1 MVDVDLLNWTTRQVL
16 VLLMIM
22 IRTGPLIFLMPVM
35 GSRSVPGQVKMLAT
49 VVTSLALTSV
59 VQIDPGLMPE
69 KTAGFVFFIL
79 PELCL
84 SFIIALFSRFIFAAT
99 QLAGQ
104 MVGVQMGM
112 GMAGVMDPEYGVQIP
127 VIGQLWNLLAILIFL
142 SVNGHHIFF
151 HALAE
156 SFQWVTPGTLY
167 LDRPV
172 YEGIIQ
178 GVAHMFILTVKIM
191 APASAAVF
199 FTHVAM
205 GIIAKTVPQVP
216 ILIVGMPLNIA
227 VGLIFVGLSMAFFM
241 PLMIDQFEMLDRL
254 IPKLMMGLGGQ

>member
-1 MVDVDLLNWTTRQVL
+1 
-16 VLLMIM
+16 MIM
-22 IRTGPLIFLMPVM
+22 IRTGPLIFLMPVI
-35 GSRSVPGQVKMLAT
+35 GSRSVPGQIKMLAT
-49 VVTSLALTSV
+49 VITALALTSV

-69 KTAGFVFFIL
+69 TTAGFVFFIL
-79 PELCL
+79 PEICL
-84 SFIIALFSRFIFAAT
+84 TFIIALFSRFIFAAT

-112 GMAGVMDPEYGVQIP
+112 GMAGVMDPQYGIQVP
-127 VIGQLWNLLAILIFL
+127 VVGQLWNLIAVLLFL

-156 SFQWVTPGTLY
+156 SFQWVAPGTIH

-172 YEGIIQ
+172 FEGVIQ
-178 GVAHMFILTVKIM
+178 GAGHMFILTVKIM

-227 VGLIFVGLSMAFFM
+227 VGLIFIGLSMAYFM
-241 PLMIDQFEMLDRL
+241 PLMIEQFDMLNRL

>member
-1 MVDVDLLNWTTRQVL
+1 MVEGELLNWTTNQFF

-35 GSRSVPGQVKMLAT
+35 GSNSVPAQVKILAT
-49 VVTSLALTSV
+49 VITALALTGV
-59 VQIDPGLMPE
+59 VKLDPGLMPE
-69 KTAGFVFFIL
+69 TALGFVFFVL
-79 PELCL
+79 PEVLL
-84 SFIIALFSRFIFAAT
+84 AMILALFSRFIFAAT

-104 MVGVQMGM
+104 MVGIQMGM
-112 GMAGVMDPEYGVQIP
+112 GMAGVMDPQFGIQVQ
-127 VIGQLWNLLAILIFL
+127 VVGQLWNLLAILLFL
-142 SVNGHHIFF
+142 SINGHHIFF
-151 HALAE
+151 YTLAE
-156 SFQWVTPGTLY
+156 SYKWVSPGTIF

-172 YEGIIQ
+172 FEGVIQ
-178 GVAHMFILTVKIM
+178 GAGHMFVLAVKIM

-227 VGLIFVGLSMAFFM
+227 VGLIFVGLSFAYFM
-241 PLMIDQFEMLDRL
+241 PLMISQFEMLDRL
-254 IPKLMMGLGGQ
+254 LPRLTMGLGG